1 MKKNLLIK
9 SMIAAF
15 CFVSLFASKAHAC
28 SVAGTVTASK
38 DSVCYEDT
46 VVVITTGY
54 TGTIFQWQSNDGT
67 GWVNETGAGSTTD
80 TYSVIPGGS
89 KQFRVIVTEVS
100 CPSDTSA
107 PIAIVVGDIPVPT
120 GTGAARCGYGSI
132 TLTGSGA
139 AGGTLRWY
147 TAPVG
152 GIPLGSGS
160 PFTTTVASTTTFYL
174 EDNTYSGS
182 GGSSPLQITEFD
194 TDDGASGGAGDDL
207 ELQNVS
213 PLPVDVTGWKVAVS
227 DSYTDINIVNATV
240 QTLNGILQP
249 GDIINFND
257 VGPTNYWGGNILWT
271 SGVPPGT
278 GGWAMI
284 LDNNNVLRD
293 FVPMNWDAASIQ
305 AMAPVVNGVTISI
318 GSLWSGDGVSIATN
332 SATIGASRIGNTDSN
347 TSADFTNDLLSILST
362 NPGMTLPFF
371 GFGCSSPRV
380 PVVATVNASTPV
392 TLNSTSNALC
402 LGQSSTL
409 SVTSAS
415 GTYTYNWFPSTGLS
429 GTTGTTVTATPLVP
443 TTYYVTGTDGT
454 CGAIDSVF
462 ISVGPT
468 SVAGSAT
475 ISADTVCSGT
485 NTTLTLTGSTG
496 NIQWQ
501 SNSGS
506 GWVNETGP
514 GSTAAIYQFNPTVSA
529 AYWAVVTSG
538 GCPTD
543 TSNLFNVGV
552 ITVVD
557 PVTTNDTVCAGNIA
571 NLQASGNGN
580 ISWFTAASGGTL
592 VHTGASYNVAIS
604 STTTFYVQ
612 SNDGGSPVHLGP
624 PNKSFG
630 NQTQSSPNSFG
641 LTFDVAQDATID
653 SVSVYP
659 VTSGQLIFSLLDPS
673 GIILNTKTVTVP
685 ASPAALFPVA
695 LGFSVPPGL
704 GYRLVLDPGS
714 ITCGNNGS
722 GAIYPYTNPSCP
734 VSIVGYCNPNPQV
747 GTLYYYMYNWVVTDG
762 CKSGMIPV
770 TAVVVGPAQPIISGI
785 SGTLTSSSA
794 PNYQWLLNGTII
806 PGATSQSYVTTQPG
820 SYQVQY
826 VDVASGCTVISDPYI
841 ILSVFEAT
849 IADDGVK
856 LYPNPS
862 SDRFYLNF
870 DKSFKGDA
878 VIKIYNNIGQLV
890 MEQHQTNP
898 AGNDVAVSKQLA
910 KGTYQLELTTQ
921 RGIYHSKL
929 VKQ

>member
-147 TAPVG
+147 TSPTGGVPVG
-152 GIPLGSGS
+152 TGS
-160 PFTTTVASTTTFYL
+160 PFTTNVISTTTFYL

-182 GGSSPLQITEFD
+182 SGVGQASPVLITELDFND
-194 TDDGASGGAGDDL
+194 NPSGGIGDDI
-207 ELQNVS
+207 EIQNVA
-213 PLPVDVTGWKVAVS
+213 PYPVDVTGWQVVAGDVAA
-227 DSYTDINIVNATV
+227 DINGYNSIIQVLSGV
-240 QTLNGILQP
+240 MQP
-249 GDIINFND
+249 GDIISWTD
-257 VGPTNYWGGNILWT
+257 VAGANYWGQNLLWNNGQA
-271 SGVPPGT
+271 SWV
-278 GGWAMI
+278 MI
-284 LDNNNVLRD
+284 LDSNNNILDLVITD
-293 FVPMNWDAASIQ
+293 WDAVSIST
-305 AMAPVVNGVTISI
+305 MAPVINGVTIPI
-318 GSLWSGDGVSIATN
+318 GTQWTGAGVASGAAAASQGVVRNGNLDNN
-332 SATIGASRIGNTDSN
+332 SA
-347 TSADFTNDLLSILST
+347 ADFSVGVLTVTTT
-362 NPGMTLPFF
+362 NPSMTLPFS
-371 GFGCSSPRV
+371 GLGCSSPRV
-380 PVVATVNASTPV
+380 PVVATVNTSTPI
-392 TLNSTSNALC
+392 TLTPSSNALC
-402 LGQSSTL
+402 LGQSATL
-409 SVTSAS
+409 SVSSTNGAYA
-415 GTYTYNWFPSTGLS
+415 YTWFPSTGLNT
-429 GTTGTTVTATPLVP
+429 TTGNSVIATPLVP
-443 TTYYVTGTDGT
+443 TTYYVSAVDGA